1 MSQRTVRAKAARRAE
16 DFDAFYAATAK
27 RVVAA
32 VYAMTG
38 DLAEAEDAVQE
49 AYVRA
54 WQRWDRL
61 TGAGDDPL
69 PWVRTVASRLAIS
82 TWRRTRNRVRA
93 QFRHGPQADL
103 PELSADRVALVEA
116 LRGLPPR
123 QRQVVVL
130 HHLLDLPVE
139 QVARET
145 GATNGAVRTRLS
157 RARKVLG
164 ARLTEDEDTGAGR
177 PVPITEEVASHG

>member
-1 MSQRTVRAKAARRAE
+1 MPTQSE
-16 DFDAFYAATAK
+16 EFDAFYVATAK
-27 RVVAA
+27 RVVAT

-54 WQRWDRL
+54 WQRWGRL
-61 TGAGDDPL
+61 TREGDPL
-69 PWVRTVASRLAIS
+69 PWVRTVAVRLAIS
-82 TWRRTRNRVRA
+82 TWRRTRNRLLA
-93 QFRHGPQADL
+93 HFRHGPQADL
-103 PELSADRVALVEA
+103 PELSADRVALIGA
-116 LRGLPPR
+116 LRELTPE

-145 GATNGAVRTRLS
+145 GASNGAVRARLS

-164 ARLTEDEDTGAGR
+164 ERLADATVPSKGA
-177 PVPITEEVASHG
+177 VSHG

>member
-1 MSQRTVRAKAARRAE
+1 MPTQSE
-16 DFDAFYAATAK
+16 EFDAFYVTTAK
-27 RVVAA
+27 RVVAT

-61 TGAGDDPL
+61 TSEGDPL
-69 PWVRTVASRLAIS
+69 PWVRTVAVRLAIS
-82 TWRRTRNRVRA
+82 TWRRTRNRLLA
-93 QFRHGPQADL
+93 HLRHGPQADL
-103 PELSADRVALVEA
+103 PELSADCVALIGA
-116 LRGLPPR
+116 LRELPPQ

-145 GATNGAVRTRLS
+145 GASNGAVRTRLS
-157 RARKVLG
+157 RARKILG
-164 ARLTEDEDTGAGR
+164 ERLADAT
-177 PVPITEEVASHG
+177 VPSEGVVSHG